1 MIDLNI
7 QIEDLISQNANDFEI
22 SKVFKN
28 YFKNYLASIDTTLET
43 TGGKDFFVKHT
54 KHTDKFLIL
63 LYKYILRKKFGSYQ
77 PMGSSI
83 PISLVALG
91 SYGRQQLCIYSDIDI
106 MILYEDIKGYNLKE
120 IMEEFIT
127 LAWDCGLKLGSRVH
141 ELKEVALSVEED
153 ITIKSSILESRMIYG
168 SKYLWYGYENVLT
181 LIRKTNQK
189 EFVLDKLEEHKQ
201 RLLKYPLTMEPNIK
215 DGYGGIR
222 ESNMMFW
229 MANILYG
236 TADTKTL
243 IGTDFS
249 EDEYKRYRQSLEYIF
264 QVRNALHNIARKKQ
278 DRVTFDILPDLSTKL
293 GFVNTPRHTK
303 DRQCMAKLLACLHII
318 HNFTATMVKK
328 FTRETISKIEN
339 IPKLRKIRYKK
350 NLYILENTL
359 YTSFSAKPKNLN
371 NLLKELI
378 DLPSSV
384 TRFDRSYIYYASK
397 TKLPSSQTKEL
408 QKNIKT
414 LLFKESLY
422 PLIKLLYNAGLFQAV
437 LPTTKKIIDQPQ
449 FDGYHQHPVDVHSIK
464 TLKFAENIKDS
475 YIQEIF
481 NSLTKQQQTIT
492 KLVALFHDIGKGRPS
507 DHHVIGEKLFKNM
520 GLSFG
525 FDEEQIR
532 VGSTLVRYHNMMSYI
547 ATHEDIYS
555 EKTILNFTGLVKSE
569 TALRML
575 YVVTYCDISA
585 VGKNIYNSSMA
596 SLLKQLYN
604 QSIPAFDNQNL
615 LKESSRRVAKQNT
628 IKNLK
633 RYKELPNFVKKKIM
647 YISSNQIFLRLKAED
662 ILDIAINAKDVNK
675 YEYEI
680 VNETHLSIRIIRSV
694 PLNLGYLL
702 GKLEFLN
709 IASMNIYKLYDDK
722 KAFFISFTEKVND
735 EDLPFIEEIIKSSF
749 DMTKIA
755 KSVTPII
762 KKENIKIDC
771 NHTTYLASMSIVA
784 KDQKGLFAY
793 MAKIFDDFNIEIE
806 SAKLHT
812 TKGQAK
818 DLFLI
823 EKNGN
828 FCVKQ
833 DEIIDLMSVRGK
845 ESKVTKVLKK

>member
-1 MIDLNI
+1 MNDLNI
-7 QIEDLISQNANDFEI
+7 QIEELISQNANDFEI

-28 YFKNYLASIDTTLET
+28 YFKNYVASIDTTLET
-43 TGGKDFFVKHT
+43 TGGKDFFIKHT

-63 LYKYILRKKFGSYQ
+63 LYKYILRKNFGSYQ
-77 PMGSSI
+77 PMSSSV

-141 ELKEVALSVEED
+141 ELKEVALSVAED
-153 ITIKSSILESRMIYG
+153 ITIKSSILESRLIFG
-168 SKYLWYGYENVLT
+168 SKYLWYGYENVLH

-201 RLLKYPLTMEPNIK
+201 RLLKYPLKMEPNIK

-222 ESNMMFW
+222 ESNMMYW

-236 TADTKTL
+236 TSDTKSL
-243 IGTDFS
+243 IGS
-249 EDEYKRYRQSLEYIF
+249 EFTEEEYRKYRQSLEYIF

-278 DRVTFDILPDLSTKL
+278 DQVTFDILPDLSTKL
-293 GFVNTPRHTK
+293 GFKNTPRHTK
-303 DRQCMAKLLACLHII
+303 DRQCMAKLLTCLHII
-318 HNFTATMVKK
+318 HSFTATMVKK
-328 FTRETISKIEN
+328 FTRKVIFKKEN
-339 IPKLRKIRYKK
+339 ITLLKEHRYKK
-350 NLYILENTL
+350 NLYIVDNTL
-359 YTSFSAKPKNLN
+359 YTSFNAKPKSLN
-371 NLLKELI
+371 NLVKELI

-384 TRFDRSYIYYASK
+384 KRFDRSYIYYASK
-397 TKLPSSQTKEL
+397 AKRPTTQSKEL
-408 QKNIKT
+408 KKNIKSM
-414 LLFKESLY
+414 LFKKSLY
-422 PLIKLLYNAGLFQAV
+422 PIIKLIYNAGLFQAI
-437 LPTTKKIIDQPQ
+437 LPNTKKIIDQPQ

-464 TLKFAENIKDS
+464 TLKFAEHIKDP

-481 NSLTKQQQTIT
+481 NSLTKQQQSIT
-492 KLVALFHDIGKGRPS
+492 KLVALFHDAGKGRPT
-507 DHHVIGEKLFKNM
+507 DHHIVGEKIFKDM
-520 GLSFG
+520 GVSLN
-525 FDEEQIR
+525 FDEEHTKIGAR
-532 VGSTLVRYHNMMSYI
+532 LVRYHNMMSYI

-569 TALRML
+569 LALRML

-585 VGKNIYNSSMA
+585 VGTNIYNASMA
-596 SLLKQLYN
+596 SLLKQLYT
-604 QSIPAFDNQNL
+604 QSLPAFENEAL
-615 LKESSRRVAKQNT
+615 LNESARRVAKQNT

-633 RYKELPNFVKKKIM
+633 RYKELPNLVKKKIM
-647 YISSNQIFLRLKAED
+647 YISSNQMFLILKAED
-662 ILDIAINAKDVNK
+662 ILDIAIKAKDVENYIYK
-675 YEYEI
+675 I
-680 VNETHLSIRIIRSV
+680 MNERHLTIRIIRKA

-722 KAFFISFTEKVND
+722 KAFYISFTEKVDD
-735 EDLPFIEEIIKSSF
+735 EDLPFIEEVIKSSF
-749 DMTKIA
+749 DMSKTTRLMA
-755 KSVTPII
+755 PII
-762 KKENIKIDC
+762 KKENIKVNC
-771 NHTTYLASMSIVA
+771 NHTAYLAAMSIVA

-793 MAKIFDDFNIEIE
+793 IAKIFDDFNIEIE
-806 SAKLHT
+806 SAKLNT
-812 TKGQAK
+812 IRGYAK

-828 FCVKQ
+828 FCTKQ
-833 DEIIDLMSVRGK
+833 NEIIDLMCIENK
-845 ESKVTKVLKK
+845 AD